1 MEKHLS
7 EEVMM
12 SVKSGEVGW
21 EHMVMDATVIVWRMK
36 NSCVDSWLHGNTLF

>member
-12 SVKSGEVGW
+12 SVKSAGVG
-21 EHMVMDATVIVWRMK
+21 TYG
-36 NSCVDSWLHGNTLF
+36 NGCYSNCVENEEQLC

>member
-12 SVKSGEVGW
+12 SVKSAEVGW
-21 EHMVMDATVIVWRMK
+21 EHMVMDATVIVE
-36 NSCVDSWLHGNTLF
+36 NEEQLC